1 MNQHTYTEFVPS
13 STKTVVENLPPGRFL
28 DKDEVLQEGDL
39 CLNPGAKSFKT
50 PMVGLTGWDAGG
62 DKYYR
67 PGPVNKEEPGYYYLK
82 HREDVLHGDEQCVD
96 QAEWKTGGYVG
107 CYVGLG
113 HVGKFRRKIVTP
125 EPKFKVGQTVKILQ
139 EGRKGQI
146 GKVVRILENESPESW
161 RNFVKIDYDTPKY
174 ADNEL
179 ELVENVA
186 PAKAVKKTSK
196 YRELGPDEII
206 QKGDQY
212 YAEETRGWRNVTNS
226 TGWTKTSWNN
236 SHYQTVKR
244 FRRKV

>member
-113 HVGKFRRKIVTP
+113 HVGKFRRKI
-125 EPKFKVGQTVKILQ
+125 
-139 EGRKGQI
+139 
-146 GKVVRILENESPESW
+146 
-161 RNFVKIDYDTPKY
+161 
-174 ADNEL
+174 
-179 ELVENVA
+179 
-186 PAKAVKKTSK
+186 AKPVKKTLK

-212 YAEETRGWRNVTNS
+212 YCQETRGWRNVTNS
-226 TGWTKTSWNN
+226 IGWTKTSWND
-236 SHYQTVKR
+236 SFYQTVKR